1 DVILELDFDFRL
13 LSDVDR
19 KAPLFLVNVLKP
31 SQERVTHRPH
41 ASDAPGDSPRL
52 CKGAVSAVSPAVVAA
67 FSCEIAAL
75 VKLDSP
81 SPSPA
86 EPKLNSPSPSPAEPK
101 LDSLCLLPSP
111 TQTTLPV
118 DDLPS
123 PPEPALKRQ
132 KVKSELAAEEP
143 AWPVVSAAE
152 GAASSE
158 EGQQQLVRSEVNTT
172 EDGNFQFYCQGG
184 MLQVRALGTRR
195 RIPGG
200 TVIWASSRGVLK
212 DSAQPV
218 EPSDTGLEPLAWAPG
233 SRTKVF
239 FIQKTKPSEEDAE
252 PELWPVGEL
261 VKQGVV
267 KAIHGMQGEGELT
280 AKNLSRRKSKLVW
293 CWQPADSADSA
304 KSASDADSADS
315 AFAAYYEEKPACVK
329 DAFALW
335 QHLAALDGIWVCI
348 SCSRAMQ
355 NHAVT
360 ELDGKKRLKPCAVA
374 LYTTKSL
381 TINKGQ
387 SSMVLG
393 ASGENAEEDD
403 AKDVD

>member
-31 SQERVTHRPH
+31 SQERVTHRWAAPVTGVSH
-41 ASDAPGDSPRL
+41 WVHWLDETAPGPTHQMHLATVHIFARGSRPSVQL
-52 CKGAVSAVSPAVVAA
+52 LAS
-67 FSCEIAAL
+67 
-75 VKLDSP
+75 SP

-158 EGQQQLVRSEVNTT
+158 EGQQQLVRSE
-172 EDGNFQFYCQGG
+172 
-184 MLQVRALGTRR
+184 
-195 RIPGG
+195 
-200 TVIWASSRGVLK
+200 

-218 EPSDTGLEPLAWAPG
+218 EAWAPG

-329 DAFALW
+329 
-335 QHLAALDGIWVCI
+335 
-348 SCSRAMQ
+348 
-355 NHAVT
+355 VT